1 MELRRVIPLL
11 RPQLPNADAL
21 LPYLR
26 EIDGNRVYANHGPLV
41 QRLEARLTAHYN
53 APCVVLN
60 SGTSALAAALLAMK
74 PKHKRVLVP
83 AWTFVASAAAIVAA
97 GMEPYFVDVDP
108 DSWQMRGTIAGDVG
122 AMMPVSP
129 FGSPVDTA
137 AWDGWSQM
145 WRIPVLIDGAAGF
158 DSVVPGKSPTMVSLH
173 ATKVLGAGEGGF
185 IVSTDEALMER
196 IRQVRN
202 FGGTGAIVG
211 FNGKMS
217 EYHAAVALAA
227 LDGWNERRIALG
239 YASARY
245 ANRLREIA
253 YVKTVPD
260 FCNCWVSSYCTVLLE
275 GGVGPTQAR
284 LAARGIESRRWWGDG
299 AHTHPAFTSFQRDPL
314 PVTESLARRALSLP
328 FSHDMTNA
336 DINRVVDAL

>member
-1 MELRRVIPLL
+1 
-11 RPQLPNADAL
+11 
-21 LPYLR
+21 
-26 EIDGNRVYANHGPLV
+26 
-41 QRLEARLTAHYN
+41 
-53 APCVVLN
+53 
-60 SGTSALAAALLAMK
+60 MK

-97 GMEPYFVDVDP
+97 GLEPYFVDVDP
-108 DSWQMRGTIAGDVG
+108 DSWQMRGTIAEDVG

-202 FGGTGAIVG
+202 FGGTGTIVG
-211 FNGKMS
+211 FNGKLS

-227 LDGWNERRIALG
+227 LDDWVARHRSLYVRTANYHERLLAFPW
-239 YASARY
+239 
-245 ANRLREIA
+245 
-253 YVKTVPD
+253 VKQVPG
-260 FCNCWVSSYCTVLLE
+260 FGSGWVSSYCTVLLE

-328 FSHDMTNA
+328 FSHDLSA
-336 DINRVVDAL
+336 DDIERVCESL